1 MKCVVDKLDKKVMRI
16 CDDNAADLVGT
27 YGGWEYCSKAYW
39 KINRSNTKT
48 DKAEQKRTKKEEKV
62 RVKRKKKNT
71 AMHTQKLSGGL

>member
-39 KINRSNTKT
+39 KKNRNPKMDKT
-48 DKAEQKRTKKEEKV
+48 EQKRMKKEEKV

-71 AMHTQKLSGGL
+71 AMHTQKIKCHQ